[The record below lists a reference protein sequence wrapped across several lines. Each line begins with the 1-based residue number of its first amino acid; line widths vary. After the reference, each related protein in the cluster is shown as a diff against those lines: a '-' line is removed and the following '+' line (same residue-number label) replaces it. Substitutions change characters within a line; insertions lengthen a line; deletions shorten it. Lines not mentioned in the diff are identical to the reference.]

1 MKTIKTL
8 MSGMVGMIAL
18 LSLILFSCSDNEE
31 NRAYE
36 AVQIV
41 GVKVNNDLFTPEYKE
56 GETKIVIP
64 AGRDLT
70 KAKLQI
76 LVANG
81 ELVNFTNEAEY
92 DCRKPLMIA
101 LKGYDGSNIET
112 KLRIQSPPKLSSF
125 VIEGMTIAKSDIHTS
140 SNSLIVQVP
149 KTTDLTALK
158 VTMEF
163 MNGTLVDFENGKA
176 RDYTNPTSFKLK
188 GTDDETM
195 YPYDFIITTETVGPA
210 SVKAM
215 KLNGITTD
223 SIITKDNSL
232 TAYVPSLMN
241 FTAVDVELTV
251 GFGNKVDTSF
261 TGKGLNL
268 MKGDNKVKV
277 TGTNGVVTEFT
288 IAVPQLSFKP
298 LFAKKYS
305 ALGFS
310 VNDLCA
316 VGFSGQYVLA
326 GNYTSATRTP
336 AYYDFTGE
344 KKGVISA
351 TGTEP
356 TSYGFR
362 KFATDD
368 KGAILALS
376 LGMSAGEQWVY
387 KWDNISGQGQKYI
400 SFSKASLGTSYNPRS
415 AGINISGSLDGDAI
429 ITIPMAQQTEI
440 FVWTVKGGVLNST
453 PQKYS
458 LPYTGTSYY
467 WSIVPMPIGIDGY
480 LGMATTN
487 NSAFNNGIL
496 CLSKTMGETQKLTGF
511 VTTDG
516 KTIKYKDRIYLAF
529 TVYANNTTGIMRI
542 CDITDGQ
549 LASYKTPIFDQKME
563 ETGVNGNA
571 TTDADMTII
580 DGKLYVT
587 FASTSHG
594 LYLYC
599 LDK

>member
-1 MKTIKTL
+1 MKTIKAL
-8 MSGMVGMIAL
+8 MGGMIGMIAIFSL
-18 LSLILFSCSDNEE
+18 LLFSCSDNEE
-31 NRAYE
+31 SRAYE
-36 AVQIV
+36 GVQIV
-41 GVKVNNDLFTPEYKE
+41 GVKVNNELFTPEYKE

-81 ELVNFTNEAEY
+81 EVVNFTNEAEY

-101 LKGYDGSNIET
+101 MKGYDGSNVET
-112 KLRIQSPPKLSSF
+112 KLRIQSAPKLVSF
-125 VIEGMTIAKSDIHTS
+125 VIEGMTVANDDIHTGN
-140 SNSLIVQVP
+140 NSLIVQVA

-163 MNGTLVDFENGKA
+163 SNGTLLDFENGIA
-176 RDYTNPTSFKLK
+176 LDYTNPATFKVM
-188 GTDDETM
+188 GVDGETV

-215 KLNGITTD
+215 KINGVMTD
-223 SIITKDNSL
+223 SVVNKTNNL
-232 TAYVPSLMN
+232 TAYVPSLQN

-251 GFGNKVDTSF
+251 GFGNKVDATF

-288 IAVPQLSFKP
+288 IGVPQLSFKP

-305 ALGFS
+305 ALGFGG
-310 VNDLCA
+310 NDLSA

-326 GNYTSATRTP
+326 ANYTSATKTP
-336 AYYDFTGE
+336 VYYDFTGD
-344 KKGVISA
+344 KKGSISA
-351 TGTEP
+351 TGADP
-356 TSYGFR
+356 TGYGFR

-387 KWDNISGQGQKYI
+387 KWDNVNGQGQKYI
-400 SFSKASLGTSYNPRS
+400 SFSKASLGTSYSPRS

-429 ITIPMAQQTEI
+429 ITIPMAQQTDI

-453 PQKYS
+453 PQKFS
-458 LPYTGTSYY
+458 FPYTGTSYY
-467 WSIVPMPIGIDGY
+467 WSIVPMPIGMDGY

-487 NSAFNNGIL
+487 NAAFNNGIL

-511 VTTDG
+511 ATTDG

-549 LASYKTPIFDQKME
+549 LASFKTPIFDQKME
-563 ETGVNGNA
+563 ETGANGNA
-571 TTDADMTII
+571 TMDADMTII

-599 LDK
+599 FDK

>member
-1 MKTIKTL
+1 MKTIKAL
-8 MSGMVGMIAL
+8 MGGMIGMIAIF
-18 LSLILFSCSDNEE
+18 SLILFSCSDNEE
-31 NRAYE
+31 SRAYE
-36 AVQIV
+36 GVQIV
-41 GVKVNNDLFTPEYKE
+41 GVKVNNELFTPEYKE

-81 ELVNFTNEAEY
+81 EVVNFTNEAEY

-101 LKGYDGSNIET
+101 MKGYDGSNVET
-112 KLRIQSPPKLSSF
+112 KLRIQSAPKLVSF
-125 VIEGMTIAKSDIHTS
+125 VIEGLTVGNEDIHI
-140 SNSLIVQVP
+140 SNSSLIVQVP
-149 KTTDLTALK
+149 KTTNLTALK

-163 MNGTLVDFENGKA
+163 SNGTLTNFENGKA
-176 RDYTNPTSFKLK
+176 TNYTNPTSFQVM
-188 GTDDETM
+188 GVDGETM

-215 KLNGITTD
+215 KINGVMTD
-223 SIITKDNSL
+223 SVVNKTNNL
-232 TAYVPSLMN
+232 TAYVPSLQN

-251 GFGNKVDTSF
+251 GFGNKVDATF

-288 IAVPQLSFKP
+288 IGVPQLSFKP

-305 ALGFS
+305 DLGIS
-310 VNDLCA
+310 ANDLCA

-326 GNYTSATRTP
+326 TNYTSASKAP
-336 AYYDFTGE
+336 IYFNFAGE
-344 KKGVISA
+344 KQGTLNV
-351 TGTEP
+351 TGADN
-356 TSYGFR
+356 SNLR
-362 KFATDD
+362 KLATDD
-368 KGAILALS
+368 KGAILGLS

-387 KWDNISGQGQKYI
+387 KWDNITGQGQKYI
-400 SFSKASLGTSYNPRS
+400 SFSKASLGVDYSPRS
-415 AGINISGSLDGDAI
+415 AGINISGSLDGNAV
-429 ITIPMAQQTEI
+429 ITIGMAQKTDI
-440 FVWTVKGGVLNST
+440 FVWTVTGGVLNPT
-453 PQKYS
+453 PQKFS
-458 LPYTGTSYY
+458 FPYTGTSYY
-467 WSIVPMPIGIDGY
+467 WSVVPMPIGMDGY

-487 NSAFNNGIL
+487 NAAFNNGIL

-549 LASYKTPIFDQKME
+549 LASFKTPIFDQKME
-563 ETGVNGNA
+563 ETGANGNA
-571 TTDADMTII
+571 TMDADMTII

-599 LDK
+599 FDK